1 MKKNDS
7 KNTENKKLAQLPTGE
22 ERDENIQPPTEAEDE
37 TRFVQF
43 NELSKG
49 TQDFLTNSRLDRA
62 TYNQFIVLFAALKEN
77 PKISI
82 TDLCAKAQM
91 HRATYYYWHKKPE
104 FLAQLDEIRRVRI
117 EKDTETAYSVIN
129 KLINNPDPN
138 VALKAAKFF
147 LENNGAKYGFGKKEE
162 NTGVLQ
168 IQIEDKRNDK
178 PTYTD
183 EELQDV

>member
-22 ERDENIQPPTEAEDE
+22 ERDEKIQPPTEAEDE

-117 EKDTETAYSVIN
+117 EKDTENGYNVLV
-129 KLINNPDPN
+129 KLMSNPDPN